1 MNPSLLNDAS
11 ASEAH
16 AMLLRCC
23 GSTRWAFAMSERRP
37 FSDEAALFAAAS
49 ETFASLTRSDW
60 LEAFAAH
67 PRIGDIDGLRAKYAS
82 TAAWSLG
89 EQAGAASA
97 DEQTLHD
104 LAAGNRDYEARFGHI
119 FIVCAT
125 GRSAAEM
132 LTLLRQR
139 LPNDPDTELRIAA
152 AEQTKI
158 TRLRLEKLLS

>member
-1 MNPSLLNDAS
+1 MNPSILNDAS
-11 ASEAH
+11 ADDAH

-37 FSDEAALFAAAS
+37 FDDTLFTVADEEFAQ
-49 ETFASLTRSDW
+49 LTRPDW

-82 TAAWSLG
+82 TATWSLG
-89 EQAGAASA
+89 EQSGAANA

-119 FIVCAT
+119 FIVYAT
-125 GRSAAEM
+125 GKSAGEM

-139 LPNDPDTELRIAA
+139 LPNDADTELAIAA
-152 AEQTKI
+152 AEQVKI